1 MKYFLFL
8 LNIVALS
15 IFAEESLSEKLVI
28 KNPEM
33 FIFVHGTIKPAEFSF
48 SSLVKIMNDII
59 DNTLYSLAA
68 NYLRK
73 DPLFYLSQAMQ
84 EEGLKPISLTL
95 DNTTNT
101 ARTIALLYNQQFQAL
116 GINADSILYYTF
128 GWNGLLSDKKRYQEA
143 EKFYKELKKELAILS
158 EKGIYPRITI
168 IGYSHGANV
177 ALYLAAVRNNN
188 QEFINDT
195 FTIEKL
201 VMLGAPIQK
210 ETDYLVADD
219 LFGKIYH
226 FYSTEDNVQIAD
238 IFSSKQLFSSR
249 LFVDR
254 KDFKVP
260 EKKLHQVRLRL
271 TKEIKLRHKAHNIK
285 VQHEI
290 LAHPL
295 VKLIHKDPGHAELWN
310 FKWGAYWYR
319 ETCPINPLPVVAF
332 VPAFLHT
339 IDQHPELHYLTLDYA
354 PTEYGVLVSHKK
366 KNFKQSKQFL
376 NPEIHVQLWDFANL
390 YKPED
395 YSFKTQ
401 QKQVAN
407 ALKKAQKDLE
417 ILGSYRRPRSKI
429 LANYMK
435 QISQGYFDDAEPKK
449 SLYNYRIARLK

>member
-1 MKYFLFL
+1 VKYFLFL

-188 QEFINDT
+188 QEFVNDT

-201 VMLGAPIQK
+201 VMLGVPIQK

-249 LFVDR
+249 LFIDR

-376 NPEIHVQLWDFANL
+376 NPEVHVQLWDFANL

-435 QISQGYFDDAEPKK
+435 QISQGYFDDAEHKK